1 MEVCG
6 SPNTAKKYRRG
17 MEKFIPLQPFKTG
30 GDKLANAGKANDT
43 NVYFDSVNAIFVY
56 HSSFC

>member
-1 MEVCG
+1 MEQ
-6 SPNTAKKYRRG
+6 
-17 MEKFIPLQPFKTG
+17 FIPLQPFKTG
-30 GDKLANAGKANDT
+30 GVKLANAGKANGT